1 PTLLFSLALRWDRSR
16 SRGVF
21 AHIGVGPAG
30 CRRYGRIVRLERP
43 CVMITALVL
52 MNVQRSALNKT
63 AQELLE
69 IPGVAEVYS
78 VTGEYD
84 LVAVL
89 RLKEYDDLAD
99 VVTERMTTLGGITK
113 THTLMAFKVYSKED
127 LEQAWDIG
135 VE

>member
-1 PTLLFSLALRWDRSR
+1 
-16 SRGVF
+16 
-21 AHIGVGPAG
+21 
-30 CRRYGRIVRLERP
+30 
-43 CVMITALVL
+43 MITALVL
-52 MNVQRSALNKT
+52 MNVQRSEIQKT

-69 IPGVAEVYS
+69 IPGVSEVYS

-89 RLKEYDDLAD
+89 RLKQYEDLAD
-99 VVTERMTTLGGITK
+99 VVTERMTMLSGITR